1 MHFPSR
7 NAVLAVITT
16 AVVMLLVMLYNSAQ
30 TTSVILQL
38 GDVVK
43 KVSLCNLIIKVSINK
58 NAHLIR
64 AFMFDLFWVTQT
76 KVKRFSTVYIFV
88 SLLCI
93 IYLGRITKI

>member
-43 KVSLCNLIIKVSINK
+43 KVSRCTLCNLMKLSINK
-58 NAHLIR
+58 NAHLMH
-64 AFMFDLFWVTQT
+64 AFTFDL
-76 KVKRFSTVYIFV
+76 
-88 SLLCI
+88 C
-93 IYLGRITKI
+93 